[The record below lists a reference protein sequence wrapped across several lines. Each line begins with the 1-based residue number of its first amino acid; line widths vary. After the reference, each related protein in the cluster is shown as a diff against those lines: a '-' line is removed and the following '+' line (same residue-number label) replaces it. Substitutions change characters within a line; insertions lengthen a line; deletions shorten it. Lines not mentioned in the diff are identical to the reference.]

1 MKFTLMLALSLSLPL
16 QAAQICYST
25 IEDAIDFSQFTL
37 NSDGTV
43 LDSKTRLLWSA
54 CLVGQSWDSSS
65 KSCTGNPQQL
75 TWADA
80 LLESAR
86 QDLGGFSSWR
96 LPNAKEVQ
104 SIINRGCVDPALR
117 LSLFPGANSE
127 NIWTGTT
134 AANEANQA
142 FAVAMY
148 SGKNNLKTK
157 NAQLYVRLVRFSD
170 E

>member
-1 MKFTLMLALSLSLPL
+1 MKLILVALSLSFSV
-16 QAAQICYST
+16 QAAQICYDN
-25 IEDAIDFSQFTL
+25 IEVGVDFSHLTL

-43 LDSKTRLLWSA
+43 LDAKTRLLWSA
-54 CLVGQSWDSSS
+54 CLVGQTWDSSS

-86 QDLGGFSSWR
+86 QDLGGYTSWR

-157 NAQLYVRLVRFSD
+157 NTPLYVRLVRFSD